1 MSFDISELP
10 SVTEATTK
18 PDGGV
23 PESVLFAQG
32 CPVTCGSGIGTR
44 LECVSIAIEI
54 NTNNMGREKEGT
66 DSGLLYGGGLACGH
80 LYGQLVCIQR
90 PDFMVSLL
98 GRLLWRQQ
106 MWKEIHNRV
115 HQESELLVVSI
126 WQPIVH

>member
-1 MSFDISELP
+1 
-10 SVTEATTK
+10 
-18 PDGGV
+18 
-23 PESVLFAQG
+23 
-32 CPVTCGSGIGTR
+32 
-44 LECVSIAIEI
+44 
-54 NTNNMGREKEGT
+54 MGREKEGT

-115 HQESELLVVSI
+115 YQESELLVVSI